1 MRIKA
6 RYNETVCG
14 LLFRV
19 FGDDSDELEADFY
32 RLNPTQKSQFL
43 APKQVV
49 IVPDKVEVKKQAVTL
64 KPLEVWE

>member
-49 IVPDKVEVKKQAVTL
+49 IVPDKVEVEKQAVTL

>member
-1 MRIKA
+1 MKIKA

-43 APKQVV
+43 EPKQVV
-49 IVPDKVEVKKQAVTL
+49 VVPDKVKVEKQAATL

>member
-1 MRIKA
+1 
-6 RYNETVCG
+6 
-14 LLFRV
+14 V

-43 APKQVV
+43 EPKQVV
-49 IVPDKVEVKKQAVTL
+49 VVPSQVKVEKQAATL